1 VFSLADYWLKR
12 IKSLVTGKPDG
23 QPDPAFAKPPEP
35 GELTAGLQ
43 PVDREFLPAALELL
57 ETPPSPVRIAGLRL
71 ICAGFTCL
79 LAWSYLGKL
88 DIHAVAQG
96 RIQPSGRSK
105 PIQTFEAGK
114 IVAIKVENGS
124 QVKAGDVL
132 LEMDPTETGAERETQ
147 TQELMSSRAEAARR
161 QMAVTIARTANS
173 PLLPLPVNFDA
184 TTAPG
189 VRQRE
194 QLVLAGDLEQLRS
207 SRANLIAQIAEKL
220 ATRDR
225 LTASTDSRKKLI
237 ALAKE
242 RVDMRSGLNDKG
254 SLSRA
259 MVIDVLTQY
268 ETQITTQVAEQGQ
281 LIETEA
287 GIKTLKSKIEE
298 LISQFMSDQTGKQ
311 AEAERKADRISQDLI
326 KATAKNERSTLKAP
340 IAGTVQQLAVTTVGQ
355 VVSGGQ
361 SLMLIVPNDGPI
373 EIEAMIQNQDIGFV
387 EPGQEAVIKV
397 DAFPFSRYGSI
408 PGKVIRVARDAVE
421 ERDAQAMADPMNAV
435 RPNGTSPGAGA
446 KGPNLVF
453 LALVRLDRN
462 TIKVEGKD
470 MPLTAGMAVAVEVR
484 TGSRRA
490 IDYVLSPLREV
501 TSGVG
506 HER

>member
-1 VFSLADYWLKR
+1 MTVFNLAQYWLTKL
-12 IKSLVTGKPDG
+12 KSLVTRGST
-23 QPDPAFAKPPEP
+23 DPAYVKQPAP
-35 GELTAGLQ
+35 GELTSDLQ
-43 PVDREFLPAALELL
+43 PGDREFLPAALELL
-57 ETPPSPVRIAGLRL
+57 ETPPSPVRIAGLWM
-71 ICAGFTCL
+71 ICAGFTCAL
-79 LAWSYLGKL
+79 LWSYFGKL

-105 PIQTFEAGK
+105 PIQSFEAGK
-114 IVAIKVENGS
+114 IVAIKIENGS
-124 QVKAGDVL
+124 QVQAGDVL
-132 LEMDPTETGAERETQ
+132 LELDPTETGAERETQ
-147 TQELMSSRAEAARR
+147 TQDLMSARAEAVRR
-161 QMAVTIARTANS
+161 QMAISIARTDKS
-173 PLLPLPVNFDA
+173 PLLPQPIGFDKSV
-184 TTAPG
+184 TPG

-194 QLVLAGDLEQLRS
+194 QSVLAGDLEQLRS
-207 SRANLIAQIAEKL
+207 SRANLTAQIAEKI
-220 ATRDR
+220 ATRER
-225 LTASTDSRKKLI
+225 LTASTESRKKLI

-242 RVDMRSGLNDKG
+242 RVDMRSTLNDKG

-259 MVIDVLTQY
+259 MVIDVLSQY
-268 ETQITTQVAEQGQ
+268 ETQITTQVSEQGQ

-287 GIKTLKSKIEE
+287 AIKTLKSKIDEV
-298 LISQFMSDQTGKQ
+298 ISQFVSDQTSKQ

-355 VVSGGQ
+355 VISGGQ

-387 EPGQEAVIKV
+387 EPGQEAIIKV
-397 DAFPFSRYGSI
+397 DAFPFSRYGSV

-421 ERDAQAMADPMNAV
+421 ERDAQAMADPMTAV
-435 RPNGTSPGAGA
+435 RPNGASPGVGA

-462 TIKVEGKD
+462 TIRVEGKD
-470 MPLTAGMAVAVEVR
+470 MPLSAGMAVAIEVR
-484 TGSRRA
+484 TGRRRA

-501 TSGVG
+501 TSGFG